1 MGKRMPV
8 VSAKLYGS
16 AVGGGAVGPSAISL
30 DQKQD
35 RAHGGWNQ
43 DGDGSC
49 FHGGICVVV
58 FSNSGFSRKRY
69 V

>member
-1 MGKRMPV
+1 MPV

-16 AVGGGAVGPSAISL
+16 AVGGGVAGLSAISL

-35 RAHGGWNQ
+35 RAHGRWNQ
-43 DGDGSC
+43 DGGSSRL
-49 FHGGICVVV
+49 HGGICVVV